1 MSLYPLF
8 ANLNGRTV
16 LVVGGGA
23 VAERKVNGLLEAG
36 AVVRVGAPRLNP
48 ALQALAR
55 RGRILHVEGTFRPA
69 WLDEAWLVIAAT
81 PDDAV
86 NADVARH
93 AEARRIFAN
102 VVDDADLS
110 RFHVPARL
118 RRGPLTLAVSSGG
131 KAPALAR
138 RLRARLET
146 ALDESLGELADLVG
160 RHRARI
166 RAAYPDV
173 AARRRFYDDL
183 VDGPVG
189 TALRQRRPGQAE
201 QTLLALLEAPRQPC
215 TGSVALV
222 GAGPGDPGLLTLKAV
237 RALQRADVVVHDR
250 LVGPGILALARRD
263 AEFIDVGKRV
273 GGDHEA
279 TQQRIHRLLVE
290 HARAG
295 RRVVRLKGGDPLVFG
310 RGGEELAHLHA
321 HGIAY
326 EVVPGIT
333 AAMACAAYAGVPLTH
348 RGHASAL
355 HITTTHRA
363 GELATR
369 DWHALARE
377 KQTLAIYM
385 AASQL
390 DTLPQRLITHGR
402 APHTPF
408 ALVENGTRGDQRTLT
423 GRLDQLSA
431 LARRHRIASP
441 ALLIIGEVAALAT
454 DLAWFGRC
462 IHGGET
468 LAPAA

>member
-1 MSLYPLF
+1 MPLYPIF
-8 ANLNGRTV
+8 ADLNGRTV
-16 LVVGGGA
+16 LVVGGGD
-23 VAERKVNGLLEAG
+23 VAARKVEGLLETG
-36 AVVRVGAPRLNP
+36 AEVRVVAPRLNDT
-48 ALQALAR
+48 LRGLAR
-55 RGRILHVEGTFRPA
+55 HGRIRHVEDVFRPA
-69 WLDEAWLVIAAT
+69 TLDDAWLVIAAT
-81 PDDAV
+81 TDDTV
-86 NADVARH
+86 NAEVARH
-93 AEARRIFAN
+93 AEKRRIFAN
-102 VVDDADLS
+102 VVDSAELS

-138 RLRARLET
+138 RLRARLEI
-146 ALDESLGELADLVG
+146 ALDESVGKLADLAS
-160 RHRARI
+160 RHRSRI
-166 RAAYPDV
+166 RAAFPDV

-189 TALRQRRPGQAE
+189 LALRQHRPGQAE
-201 QTLLALLEAPRQPC
+201 KSLLALLDAPDHA
-215 TGSVALV
+215 TAGSVALV

-237 RALQRADVVVHDR
+237 RALQRADVIVHDR
-250 LVGPGILALARRD
+250 LVSPAILALARRD
-263 AEFIDVGKRV
+263 ADRIDVGKRV

-279 TQQRIHRLLVE
+279 TQQHIHRLLVE

-310 RGGEELAHLHA
+310 RGGEELQYLNA

-333 AAMACAAYAGVPLTH
+333 AGVACAAHAGVPLTH
-348 RGHASAL
+348 RGLASAL

-363 GELATR
+363 DALATR
-369 DWHALARE
+369 DWQALARE

-390 DTLPQRLITHGR
+390 NTLPQRLIAHGR
-402 APHTPF
+402 APDTPF
-408 ALVENGTRGDQRTLT
+408 ALIENGTRPDQRTVT

-431 LARRHRIASP
+431 LARRHRIGAP

-462 IHGGET
+462 IHGGEA